1 MYAASSKMT
10 EQLVEASKIQGS
22 MLESQKEGLK
32 IQNEL
37 LVNGKELGTVIKT
50 SANSVNEMV
59 LDFK

>member
-1 MYAASSKMT
+1 MT